1 MPVELAQRYPFSVDT
16 WTEAST
22 RKRFHFLTHAHKDHT
37 AGIENLGF
45 SSIYC
50 TDITQKLVIRRY
62 PKVRTCSQSQ
72 LALSF
77 AVIPL
82 QNCIGVILSFACFF
96 FQFSMMMTMQEWAV
110 C

>member
-77 AVIPL
+77 GVVPL
-82 QNCIGVILSFACFF
+82 QNCIGVILLFDFS
-96 FQFSMMMTMQEWAV
+96 FQFSMMIMMQEWAI